1 MEKKKIVIDARM
13 INASG
18 IGRYLQT
25 ILPSIISYFKNVT
38 LLGDRDQINKV
49 LGISLNGCVIPFKNS
64 IYSLSEQ
71 IKYPQIIPN
80 CDLFFSPHYNIPI
93 LPIKSKYRI
102 TTIHD
107 VFHLAFY
114 NELNIPQKIY
124 SKMVINSALKKS
136 DKIITVSNFSK
147 NEILLHTNEK
157 HQNKISVIYNGINFS
172 EEKIEEEKKNK
183 ELHAPYFLFVGNVK
197 PHKNLKRTLEAY
209 KLFLSRYSNLEN
221 IPKFIIVGKKEGFIT
236 GDNVTDFVEKD
247 PDLRETV
254 QFTGWISDDKL
265 KELYRNALALV
276 FPSYYEGFGFPP
288 LEAMAMN
295 CAVIASD
302 CACIPEIC
310 KDAALYFNPFDVI
323 SITEKMEKIFI
334 SENIRKDLIIKG
346 KKHMSEFS
354 SKKTIHKHIELFEQY
369 L

>member
-1 MEKKKIVIDARM
+1 MEKKKIVVDARM

-25 ILPSIISYFKNVT
+25 ILPGIISHFKNTIV
-38 LLGDRDQINKV
+38 LGDRNLINKT
-49 LGISLNGCVIPFKNS
+49 LEIDANIISFDNP

-71 IKYPQIIPN
+71 IKYTQIIPE
-80 CDLFFSPHYNIPI
+80 CDLFFSPHYNTPL
-93 LPIKSKYRI
+93 LPIKAKHRI
-102 TTIHD
+102 VTIHD

-114 NELNIPQKIY
+114 NELSLPQKIY
-124 SKMVINSALKKS
+124 SKIVLNSALKKS
-136 DKIITVSNFSK
+136 DKIVTVSNFSK
-147 NEILLHTNEK
+147 NEILRYTNIKYE
-157 HQNKISVIYNGINFS
+157 NKISVIYNGVNFN
-172 EEKIEEEKKNK
+172 EEKIGKKIDDDIQSS
-183 ELHAPYFLFVGNVK
+183 YFLFVGNVK

-209 KLFLSRYSNLEN
+209 KLFLSRYRNLEN

-247 PDLRETV
+247 PALRETV

-310 KDAALYFNPFDVI
+310 KEAALYFNPFEII
-323 SITEKMEKIFI
+323 SIMEKMEKIFI
-334 SENIRKDLIIKG
+334 NKNIRNDLIIKG
-346 KKHMSEFS
+346 KKRISEFS
-354 SKKTIHKHIELFEQY
+354 SKKTIQEHIELFEQY

>member
-1 MEKKKIVIDARM
+1 MKNKIVIDARM

-25 ILPSIISYFKNVT
+25 ILPGIMLHFRNVT
-38 LLGDRDQINKV
+38 LLGEYEQINKV
-49 LGISLNGCVIPFKNS
+49 FDKPLNTTIIPFTNP

-71 IKYPQIIPN
+71 IKYTRTIPT

-93 LPIKSKYRI
+93 LPIKAKYRI

-114 NELNIPQKIY
+114 DELSLPQKVY
-124 SKMVINSALKKS
+124 SKLVINTALKKS

-147 NEILLHTNEK
+147 KEILRYTNKKYE
-157 HQNKISVIYNGINFS
+157 NKISVIYNGVNFT
-172 EEKIEEEKKNK
+172 EDKIEN
-183 ELHAPYFLFVGNVK
+183 HRINDNIDTPYFLFVGNVK
-197 PHKNLKRTLEAY
+197 PHKNLKRTLDAY
-209 KLFLSRYSNLEN
+209 KLFLSKHSNLSN

-236 GDNVTDFVEKD
+236 GDNIADLVEKD
-247 PDLRETV
+247 SILKRFV
-254 QFTGWISDDKL
+254 QFTGWIDDNRL
-265 KELYRNALALV
+265 KELYANALALV

-334 SENIRKDLIIKG
+334 SEKIRKDLIIKG
-346 KKHMSEFS
+346 KKRMSEFS